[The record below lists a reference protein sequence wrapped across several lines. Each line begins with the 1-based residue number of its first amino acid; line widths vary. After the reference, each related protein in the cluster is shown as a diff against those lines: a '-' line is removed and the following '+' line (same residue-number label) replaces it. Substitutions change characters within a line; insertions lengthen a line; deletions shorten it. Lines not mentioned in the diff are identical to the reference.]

1 MAYVAA
7 TGEPIMA
14 PITNAAQAVLPY
26 VNVGWGLGV
35 WGGLS
40 LLAFVA
46 LAYIM
51 VISRQNRQQEV
62 RTDALGEGIP
72 PIKPIVDSPMQPT
85 DTPTTVVVRDDEFE
99 DEQPAPDTEN
109 DQAKDLGTEILRWVG
124 REERLHTRSS
134 YATLNRL
141 FMTRLVTGT
150 QPLATRF
157 YEQFGE
163 RVIRLYDHMTD
174 AGKEDVEHKA
184 LYYEQQTVE
193 QVRALAN
200 RLIEIGDEGLV
211 SIEVDR
217 LSWGKTTARDVE
229 REQSIINVLFTVEV
243 EDPPVNVTD
252 LQLRMGDEPLTL
264 VSSTI
269 PSMQKGKRG
278 VYEAT
283 FALSYTAIYAD
294 RLARP
299 EEEWDTFRLWAMV
312 NGQEW
317 ASEESSLGR
326 GSMPSVLETGAAGSG
341 QAPPD
346 DS

>member
-174 AGKEDVEHKA
+174 AGKEDVE
-184 LYYEQQTVE
+184 L
-193 QVRALAN
+193 
-200 RLIEIGDEGLV
+200 
-211 SIEVDR
+211 
-217 LSWGKTTARDVE
+217 
-229 REQSIINVLFTVEV
+229 
-243 EDPPVNVTD
+243 
-252 LQLRMGDEPLTL
+252 
-264 VSSTI
+264 
-269 PSMQKGKRG
+269 
-278 VYEAT
+278 
-283 FALSYTAIYAD
+283 
-294 RLARP
+294 
-299 EEEWDTFRLWAMV
+299 
-312 NGQEW
+312 
-317 ASEESSLGR
+317 
-326 GSMPSVLETGAAGSG
+326 
-341 QAPPD
+341 
-346 DS
+346 